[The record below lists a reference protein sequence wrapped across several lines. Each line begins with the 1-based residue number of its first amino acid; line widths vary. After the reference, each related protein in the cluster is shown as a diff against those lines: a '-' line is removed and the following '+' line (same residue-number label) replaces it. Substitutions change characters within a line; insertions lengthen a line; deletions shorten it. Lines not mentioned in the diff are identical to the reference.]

1 MSDKTTEK
9 CSSILSE
16 ANETSRMFPGMTA
29 KDFEAAKNFALA
41 ASEITMALMILTHA
55 DFDGEIKTEE
65 TCEKQN

>member
-16 ANETSRMFPGMTA
+16 NNEPRRMFPGMTA
-29 KDFEAAKNFALA
+29 KDFEWAKEFALA
-41 ASEITMALMILTHA
+41 ASELTMALMILTHA
-55 DFDGEIKTEE
+55 DSDGERKAEV